1 RMHASAHHQGTI
13 GRDMTFATAHRFFI
27 KGRHAEIPVHGFEI
41 AKAVTAK
48 TMRGI
53 SHRCSKLAGGAVSK
67 FVRDEEPLLQRRAG
81 ESMREN
87 AGRSKGSLIPNAFL
101 RQFAVYSE
109 PFPQISLTSGVFAAP
124 YTAPL

>member
-1 RMHASAHHQGTI
+1 MHAGAHHQGTI

-53 SHRCSKLAGGAVSK
+53 SHRCSKLAAQFQN

-109 PFPQISLTSGVFAAP
+109 PFPQISLTS
-124 YTAPL
+124 